1 LRNPLARVFMLSL
14 LWVLAMSV
22 AVGETPGPR
31 RGDTMRQALAR
42 AAAGTLLPGAALTC
56 TPAPCLLPNVQ
67 ISVGVGPVDNNVIAV
82 NPKNT
87 KQLLSAGDDFTC
99 DSLVGGY
106 TSNDSGATWSP
117 FCMTLFAGAEGL
129 GQPTVAYDRLN
140 RAYLA
145 GLQIRN
151 QHSVVVLQRSP
162 NNGTSWS
169 GPRQVVGAVLGG
181 DADSP
186 FFAIDT
192 TATSPFVN
200 SIYLSSTQFDAAGNV
215 RIFVTNSHDGG
226 ATYKTVAVSSKQL
239 TPKTAQFSTLAV
251 GRDGTVYAAWLQCP
265 GAGTG
270 GACAGGFGTMMFAK
284 SGDGGAIW
292 SAPKAMTTIKL
303 APDTCGCTF
312 YGMLPN
318 TTAPVSNFPAIAVDN
333 STAANS
339 SRLYVSLYSWTG
351 TQMRVGFVT
360 SGDGGTSWSAFKRIS
375 SVTSVRDQ
383 FFPWISVNLSGLVG
397 VSWMDRRND
406 TANLTYEAFAAF
418 SSDGG
423 VTFSAPVNLSTV
435 ASDPV
440 LDGFSGSFLGDQT
453 GNAWAARTF
462 LVVYP
467 DTRSGVAQAEAGGAA
482 R

>member
-1 LRNPLARVFMLSL
+1 MLSL
-14 LWVLAMSV
+14 VGVLAMSV
-22 AVGETPGPR
+22 AVGQAPGPR
-31 RGDTMRQALAR
+31 RADPLRHAVTR
-42 AAAGTLLPGAALTC
+42 AAGGNWLPADALTC

-67 ISVGVGPVDNNVIAV
+67 ISVGLGPVDNNVIAV
-82 NPKNT
+82 NQKNT
-87 KQLLSAGDDFTC
+87 MQLLSAGNDFTC
-99 DSLVGGY
+99 SSLIGGY
-106 TSNDSGATWSP
+106 TSNDSGATWSA
-117 FCMTLFAGAEGL
+117 FCMTLLAGAEGL

-151 QHSVVVLQRSP
+151 QHGVVVLQRSP

-192 TATSPFVN
+192 TPTSPLLN

-251 GRDGTVYAAWLQCP
+251 GRDGAVYAAWLQCP
-265 GAGTG
+265 GAGIG

-284 SGDGGAIW
+284 SSDGGTTW

-318 TTAPVSNFPAIAVDN
+318 TTAPVANFPALAVDN
-333 STAANS
+333 STGANS
-339 SRLYVSLYSWTG
+339 GRLYVSLYSWTG

-360 SGDGGTSWSAFKRIS
+360 SGDGGTTWSAFKRIS
-375 SVTSVRDQ
+375 SVTAARDQ
-383 FFPWISVNLSGLVG
+383 FFPWISVNPNGLVG

-406 TANLTYEAFAAF
+406 AANIRYEAFAAF
-418 SSDGG
+418 SSNGG
-423 VTFSAPVNLSTV
+423 VTFSAPATLSTV
-435 ASDPV
+435 ASDPA
-440 LDGFSGSFLGDQT
+440 LDGFGGNFLGDQT

-462 LVVYP
+462 LIVYP
-467 DTRSGVAQAEAGGAA
+467 DTRSGVAQDEGGGSAQ
-482 R
+482 